1 MKGFTD
7 KKGRFHP
14 IRNKRYSKTR
24 KSLVLPKLQLRLPK
38 REESFG
44 EIKKDI
50 NRDVKLREQLTNAN
64 DTIADKIEASP
75 DSTFAVSRREQIKA
89 NNQVIKALNN
99 DIKKDLR
106 KLTKQERR
114 VLPDDIKNVSRFL

>member
-7 KKGRFHP
+7 KKGKFHP
-14 IRNKRYSKTR
+14 IRKKRLSKVR
-24 KSLVLPKLQLRLPK
+24 KSLIPKLELRLPK

-64 DTIADKIEASP
+64 ETIADKIESTP
-75 DSTFAVSRREQIKA
+75 DSTFTVPRRDQIKA

-106 KLTKQERR
+106 KLTKEERR

>member
-7 KKGRFHP
+7 KKGKFHP
-14 IRNKRYSKTR
+14 IRNKRYSKVR
-24 KSLVLPKLQLRLPK
+24 KSLVPKLELRLPK

-50 NRDVKLREQLTNAN
+50 NRDVALKEKLTNAN
-64 DTIADKIEASP
+64 ETIADKIESSP
-75 DSTFAVSRREQIKA
+75 ESTFAVPRREQIKA
-89 NNQVIKALNN
+89 NNQVIKVLNN

-106 KLTKQERR
+106 KLTKEERR
-114 VLPDDIKNVSRFL
+114 ALPDDVKNISRFL